1 MASIELLNRIIE
13 MAESIKKE
21 SQEFLQDW
29 KYEVKNI
36 LSPEKYTIAEKWL
49 DMIWKIRSLDGDTFL
64 ELKEALKQKSSFITE
79 N

>member
-1 MASIELLNRIIE
+1 MASIELLNRVIE

-21 SQEFLQDW
+21 PQEFLQDW

-49 DMIWKIRSLDGDTFL
+49 DMIWKIRSLDSDTIL
-64 ELKEALKQKSSFITE
+64 ELKEVLK
-79 N
+79 